1 MGKGNAFLGT
11 LRRSVGDVTFYRR
24 EGEQIARVR
33 VRSVSNPKSDGQSV
47 QRSFFAPV
55 ARFFSP
61 FAVPLRQSFE
71 GLSTSKSYSAFL
83 KKNIDL
89 ARTSGWYLPKGA
101 QFTPL
106 PYMVSRGSLAPMQYE
121 INTDGDVTVYN
132 GNFPQGFDDT
142 LGAFSRAL
150 VSAGY
155 QDGDQITILAVM
167 DLSNG
172 DYLPQYTRFN
182 LAVNSTVLMGSVFAG
197 LQYGFGVVGSNWA
210 LISGD
215 YPIAAAAIIV
225 SRFENNVWRRSPQY
239 MEVRSDILASFTSQ
253 EAYENALRSFGK
265 TVTTTQSDVY
275 LNGTDDTVMVSLND
289 GQGSAVTLIALKS
302 ITYNL
307 SGGGTV
313 TLQVGVDKHNERH
326 QFINHLV
333 ASDNPQYGF
342 ILSGANSWVNPT
354 GAPMGASNGIV
365 IDPTNNDLIDWMRNK
380 GVPASVF
387 QTS

>member
-71 GLSTSKSYSAFL
+71 GLSTSKSFSAFL

-89 ARTSGWYLPKGA
+89 ARNSGWYLPKGA

-121 INTDGDVTVYN
+121 LYIEGDGVSVYN
-132 GNFPQGFDDT
+132 GNFPENFDGT
-142 LGAFSRAL
+142 LGAFSRVL

-167 DLSNG
+167 DLDNG

-182 LAVNSTVLMGSVFAG
+182 LAVNSTVLMSSIFAG
-197 LQYGFGVVGSNWA
+197 QQYSFGVVGSNWT
-210 LISGD
+210 LIAGD
-215 YPIAAAAIIV
+215 YSFAAVAIIV
-225 SRFENNVWRRSPQY
+225 SRFENNAWRRSPQY
-239 MEVRSDILASFTSQ
+239 MEVRRDILASFTSQ

-275 LNGTDDTVMVSLND
+275 LNGTDDTVMVSLNG
-289 GQGSAVTLIALKS
+289 GQGRVVTLTGIKTV
-302 ITYNL
+302 TYDL
-307 SGGGTV
+307 LGGGTI
-313 TLQVGVDKHNERH
+313 TLLVGVDQDNDPHH
-326 QFINHLV
+326 FINHLV
-333 ASDNPQYGF
+333 ASDEPQYGF
-342 ILSGANSWVNPT
+342 ILSGANSWVNATNVPVDAGT
-354 GAPMGASNGIV
+354 SIV
-365 IDPTNNDLIDWMRNK
+365 INPTNYDLIDWMRNK

-387 QTS
+387 Q

>member
-24 EGEQIARVR
+24 EGEQVARVR
-33 VRSVSNPKSDGQSV
+33 VRSISNPKTDGQSV

-71 GLSTSKSYSAFL
+71 GLNTSKSYSAFL

-89 ARTSGWYLPKGA
+89 ARSSGWYLPKGA

-106 PYMVSRGSLAPMQYE
+106 PYMVSRGSLAPLQYE
-121 INTDGDVTVYN
+121 LSSAGDEVVVYN
-132 GNFPQGFDDT
+132 GNIPSNFDGT
-142 LGAFSRAL
+142 LGAFSSAL

-155 QDGDQITILAVM
+155 QDGDQITILAVL
-167 DLSNG
+167 DLGNG
-172 DYLPQYTRFN
+172 DYLPQYMRFN
-182 LAVNSTVLMGSVFAG
+182 LAVNSTVTMASIFAG
-197 LQYGFGVVGSNWA
+197 QQFNFAFALSNWA
-210 LISGD
+210 LQEVD
-215 YPIAAAAIIV
+215 YPFAAVAIIV
-225 SRFENNVWRRSPQY
+225 SRFENNAWRRSSQY
-239 MEVRSDILASFTSQ
+239 MAVRDDIIASVTSQ
-253 EAYENALRSFGK
+253 EAYENALRTFGK

-275 LNGTDDTVMVSLND
+275 LNGNDGTITVPLND
-289 GQGSAVTLIALKS
+289 GQGSVVTLIALKS

-313 TLQVGVDKHNERH
+313 TLKVGVDRYNVRH

-333 ASDNPQYGF
+333 ASDAAQYGF
-342 ILSGANSWVNPT
+342 ILSGADSWVNPT
-354 GAPMGASNGIV
+354 GAPMDASNGIV
-365 IDPTNNDLIDWMRNK
+365 INPTDYDLIEWMQNK
-380 GVPASVF
+380 GVPESVF
-387 QTS
+387 Q